1 MAYCSEK
8 KKKFKILILIDNVP
22 GHPRVLM
29 EIYNEITVV
38 FMPANTEGMPET
50 LNSVSYTFMLT
61 IFAYIFSKF
70 EFIHFSH
77 SISFFSNITLF
88 SHQTIIDQY
97 EFNEGRSKSK
107 ERYVFWVYN

>member
-50 LNSVSYTFMLT
+50 
-61 IFAYIFSKF
+61 
-70 EFIHFSH
+70 
-77 SISFFSNITLF
+77 
-88 SHQTIIDQY
+88 
-97 EFNEGRSKSK
+97 
-107 ERYVFWVYN
+107 